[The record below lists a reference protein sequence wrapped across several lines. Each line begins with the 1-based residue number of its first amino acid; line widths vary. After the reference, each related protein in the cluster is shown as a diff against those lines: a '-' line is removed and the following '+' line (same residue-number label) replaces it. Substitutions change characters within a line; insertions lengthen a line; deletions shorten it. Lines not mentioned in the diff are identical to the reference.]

1 MQNDKDKINRE
12 LEHIKREI
20 NHLKVFTIIKMLDNE
35 HIVKMLD
42 IAQTPNNLYI
52 FLEFCN
58 GGSLD

>member
-20 NHLKVFTIIKMLDNE
+20 NHLKVFFIIKMLDNE

-42 IAQTPNNLYI
+42 IA
-52 FLEFCN
+52 
-58 GGSLD
+58 

>member
-20 NHLKVFTIIKMLDNE
+20 NHLKVFNKIKMLDNE

-42 IAQTPNNLYI
+42 IA
-52 FLEFCN
+52 
-58 GGSLD
+58 